1 MKIIK
6 KTISL
11 IAIGALILSLIGC
24 KNESIETNG
33 AIEDNKNELLNS
45 KNETSNFI
53 TEDEIWNE
61 AQNIANVVLENTG
74 EKTILGVKSILEY
87 VETSEDVKKASDEML
102 FNLLQKVKKS
112 YDSRDTLDN
121 KYTYL
126 YIVACVHNR
135 ISDEF
140 KKVYIDKTLNLEEDE
155 TLLIEVEGLQEAVAD
170 VYGSMISD
178 LRKLDRTKH

>member
-6 KTISL
+6 KVTYLVL
-11 IAIGALILSLIGC
+11 ICLLTVLFFGC
-24 KNESIETNG
+24 KNKSLDNNIVSKGSTN
-33 AIEDNKNELLNS
+33 D
-45 KNETSNFI
+45 FI
-53 TEDEIWNE
+53 TEDDVWNE

-87 VETSEDVKKASDEML
+87 VETSEEVKKASDEML

-126 YIVACVHNR
+126 YVVACVYNR

-140 KKVYIDKTLNLEEDE
+140 EKVYIDKTLNFEENK
-155 TLLIEVEGLQEAVAD
+155 TLLIEVEGLQEAVSN

-178 LRKLDRTKH
+178 LRKMDRTKY